1 MFEQLDTD
9 NGEDRFHGFVEHNE
23 TINGYGDITPYLGQ
37 VLSHGFIRVG
47 GEDGSSGKELGA
59 QFDRSVRASE
69 VFQQEIYFA
78 GDFTTVNSSNA
89 NSNFNGLTKSSF
101 VEDVNSIEEVFF
113 CEKQN
118 SNF

>member
-47 GEDGSSGKELGA
+47 GEDGSSGKNWVPNLIGQSELLKC
-59 QFDRSVRASE
+59 FSRKFILRVIS
-69 VFQQEIYFA
+69 QQLILLMLIPI
-78 GDFTTVNSSNA
+78 
-89 NSNFNGLTKSSF
+89 LT
-101 VEDVNSIEEVFF
+101 D
-113 CEKQN
+113 
-118 SNF
+118 